1 MNAFLLFIVTFAI
14 SALGS
19 APPGLINMMVLER
32 SISRGKKAGV
42 MTAMGT
48 FIPEFVYTFLAAYAY
63 TAINNNVELGQ
74 NLKLAG
80 GLVLVVLG
88 GFYFFRRPEEPK
100 LDYPTSK
107 RDSYRGFRKGFF
119 TASINMLI
127 IPFWAFIAGYLGSQG
142 YAVTEL
148 PDLIAFSLGSAL
160 GALVMFLLYV
170 RLGHF
175 VLKRIS
181 KVARYSNKFLAVL
194 FLSLGLYQLLRLY

>member
-1 MNAFLLFIVTFAI
+1 MNTFLLFVIAFMI

-42 MTAMGT
+42 MTAIGT

-63 TAINNNVELGQ
+63 TTINNNVELGQ
-74 NLKLAG
+74 NLKLGG
-80 GLVLVVLG
+80 GLVLIVLG
-88 GFYFFRRPEEPK
+88 SFYFFRRPEEPEVNYASTK
-100 LDYPTSK
+100 K
-107 RDSYRGFRKGFF
+107 DSYRGFRKGFF

-127 IPFWAFIAGYLGSQG
+127 IPFWAFVAGYLGSHG
-142 YAVTEL
+142 YAL
-148 PDLIAFSLGSAL
+148 AGLGDISAFALGSAL

-175 VLKRIS
+175 ILRRIS
-181 KVARYSNKFLAVL
+181 TVARYSNKFLAVL
-194 FLSLGLYQLLRLY
+194 FLSLGLYQLIRLY

>member
-1 MNAFLLFIVTFAI
+1 MNTLLLFIITFVI
-14 SALGS
+14 SAAGS

-32 SISRGKKAGV
+32 AISRGKKAGV

-48 FIPEFVYTFLAAYAY
+48 LIPEFVYTFLAAYAY
-63 TAINNNVELGQ
+63 TTINNNVELGQ
-74 NLKLAG
+74 NLKLGG

-88 GFYFFRRPEEPK
+88 SFYFFRRPEEPK
-100 LDYPTSK
+100 LDYTSSK
-107 RDSYRGFRKGFF
+107 RDTYRGFRKGFF

-127 IPFWAFIAGYLGSQG
+127 IPFWAFVAGYLGSHG
-142 YAVTEL
+142 YALTDMT
-148 PDLIAFSLGSAL
+148 DLLAFALGSAL

-175 VLKRIS
+175 ILQRIS

-194 FLSLGLYQLLRLY
+194 FFSLGVYQLLRLY